1 MLNNLKAEYTR
12 KGIVPKSGVM
22 HALNCTERTA
32 KNKLDGKTPI
42 TIPEAIK
49 IRDNDFKNEN
59 FSIDYLFAPD
69 IGTDRARAQKRR

>member
-12 KGIVPKSGVM
+12 KGIVPKIGVM
-22 HALNCTERTA
+22 HTLKCTERTA

-49 IRDNDFKNEN
+49 IRDNFKKIIPKSVKFFLTNDFLRCIMWLKEG
-59 FSIDYLFAPD
+59 F
-69 IGTDRARAQKRR
+69 

>member
-12 KGIVPKSGVM
+12 KGIVPKIGVM
-22 HALNCTERTA
+22 HTLKCTERTA

-59 FSIDYLFAPD
+59 FTIDYLFASD
-69 IGTDRARAQKRR
+69 TSRKNTRA